1 MIPKLSE
8 DLVAEIHRLRDKGMS
23 RSNIA
28 LRLGIDRRTV
38 TKNFSPEDW
47 QRIRDQR
54 NAYQRRR
61 WKKRQEDVPGH
72 S

>member
-1 MIPKLSE
+1 MIPKISQE
-8 DLVAEIHRLRDKGMS
+8 LVAEIHRLRDKGMS

-28 LRLGIDRRTV
+28 ARLGIDRRTV
-38 TKNFSPEDW
+38 TMNFSPEDW
-47 QRIRDQR
+47 QRIRNQR

-61 WKKRQEDVPGH
+61 WKKRQEDVSGH